1 MAKKIVTFKYGKKT
15 WIIRQILKRICMSER
30 DMFVYVFDV
39 CVCVFFFVVR
49 AVDHH
54 HHHHQQQIQPD
65 LFIHAKCE

>member
-1 MAKKIVTFKYGKKT
+1 MDNSTNLETNMHVRKGY
-15 WIIRQILKRICMSER
+15 
-30 DMFVYVFDV
+30 MFVYVFDV